1 MDSSAGSKK
10 WLKKDIKQ
18 LQGFLHSFYVTHRP
32 LDVRAWKEAMPK
44 IRLAIEANR
53 KEIVLAGI
61 RGGRAMLSERYRSSC
76 ETIGNQLVRFT
87 EYGAPDEIVSRF
99 IKIAREEDAGERALE
114 VLLHRVLAEGLPP
127 EVDSYDPVP
136 EG

>member
-1 MDSSAGSKK
+1 MDSPAKK

-18 LQGFLHSFYVTHRP
+18 LRGFLHDFYVEHRP
-32 LDVRAWKEAMPK
+32 LDVREWKEAMPK
-44 IRLAIEANR
+44 IRLAIESNR

-61 RGGRAMLSERYRSSC
+61 RRGRATLSARYRLSC

-87 EYGAPDEIVSRF
+87 EYGAPDELVARF
-99 IKIAREEDAGERALE
+99 IKIAREEDADERVLEAL
-114 VLLHRVLAEGLPP
+114 LYRVLAEGLPP
-127 EVDSYDPVP
+127 EVESYDPVP